1 MPLLDILNSLK
12 KDGSSSDI
20 ISPTYISI
28 STVALINT
36 SGNITVVENTQASIT
51 STLDNPVETKIEP
64 GSINDHL
71 SMPWVNDY
79 DLRLC
84 LRLLMKQKWKEIL
97 KVLLEK

>member
-1 MPLLDILNSLK
+1 MDILNSLK

-71 SMPWVNDY
+71 SMSWVNNY